1 MDSSNIDK
9 IIHFW
14 FTESRPEQ
22 WFKKDAAFDRLI
34 AERFSSYHDAATSC
48 ELYVWRD
55 TALGRLAEIIILDQ
69 FSRNIYRD
77 TAEAFACDPLALSL
91 SQEAIRTGA
100 NKSLDTQQRAFL
112 YMPFMHS
119 ESSAIHE
126 AAAKLFN
133 EAGLENNLDFE
144 LRHKEIIDRFGRYP
158 HRNDILGRESRPE
171 EIEFLKTPGSS
182 F

>member
-22 WFKKDAAFDRLI
+22 WFKKDVAFDSLI
-34 AERFSSYHDAATSC
+34 AERFSNLHDAAARC
-48 ELYVWRD
+48 ELYGWRD

-77 TAEAFACDPLALSL
+77 TAKAFACDPLALSL

-100 NKSLDTQQRAFL
+100 NKSLNTQQRAFL

-126 AAAKLFN
+126 AAVELFN
-133 EAGLENNLDFE
+133 EAGMENNLDFE

-158 HRNDILGRESRPE
+158 HRNEILGRKSRPE